1 MEGIFVAGVDTN
13 VGKTV
18 VCAGLMKLLD
28 GFKKASYW
36 KPIQTGTIVGDD
48 TKDVQA
54 MTGLGPDAFME
65 PSYRFAEP
73 LAPRDAAKK
82 WGKTIDIGGIASAF
96 SNRADKSRVVI
107 VEGAGGLLVP
117 LNENSTQK
125 DLISKL
131 GLPVLLISEDR
142 VGAINHTLLT
152 IEACRVAHIAV
163 AGVILT
169 KCRGGQGNAE
179 SISHFGKVEVLAE
192 LPPYEDSRTVIA
204 QVSCN
209 ERLRKFFE
217 VPAMPR

>member
-13 VGKTV
+13 VGKTA

-28 GFKKASYW
+28 GHKTASYW

-54 MTGLGPDAFME
+54 LTGLGPDSFLE

-82 WGKTIDIGGIASAF
+82 WGKTIEISEIVAGF
-96 SNRADKSRVVI
+96 RNRADKSRLVV

-117 LNENSTQK
+117 LNEQSTQK
-125 DLISKL
+125 DLIVQL

-142 VGAINHTLLT
+142 MGAINHTLLT
-152 IEACRVAHIAV
+152 IEACRTAKIQV

-169 KCRGGQGNAE
+169 KCRGSHGNAE

-209 ERLRKFFE
+209 ERLRRFFE
-217 VPAMPR
+217 VPPMPR

>member
-48 TKDVQA
+48 TKDIQA
-54 MTGLGPDAFME
+54 MTGLGAESFME

-82 WGKTIDIGGIASAF
+82 WGKAIEINQIVSSF
-96 SNRADKSRVVI
+96 RNRADKSRLVI
-107 VEGAGGLLVP
+107 AEGAGGLLVP
-117 LNENSTQK
+117 LNENATQK
-125 DLISKL
+125 DLISQL

-152 IEACRVAHIAV
+152 IEACRTAKITV

-169 KCRGGQGNAE
+169 KCRGSQGNAE

-209 ERLRKFFE
+209 ERLRRFFE
-217 VPAMPR
+217 VPPMPR